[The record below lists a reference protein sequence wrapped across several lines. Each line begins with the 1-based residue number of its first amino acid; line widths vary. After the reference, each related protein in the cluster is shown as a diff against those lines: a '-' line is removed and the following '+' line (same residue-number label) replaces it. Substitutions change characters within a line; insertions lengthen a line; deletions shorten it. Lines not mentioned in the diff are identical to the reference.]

1 MAVCYNKM
9 FKLMIDKKISAAALR
24 RAADI
29 SPNTMTKI
37 HNDENV
43 SMEVMC
49 RICEVLEADFGDIM
63 EYIPEKEDK
72 FSVIRRK

>member
-72 FSVIRRK
+72 FSGIRRK

>member
-72 FSVIRRK
+72 FSSIRRK

>member
-1 MAVCYNKM
+1 MAVCYNKL
-9 FKLMIDKKISAAALR
+9 FKLMIDKKVSASALR

-49 RICEVLEADFGDIM
+49 RICEVMEADFSEIM
-63 EYIPEKEDK
+63 EYIPEKEERIP
-72 FSVIRRK
+72 IRRK